1 MTDPLLQAQRR
12 LPQYAEVIA
21 ELAERDDAFRALCE
35 DYALCLEAHEAQ
47 KGTSSDGR
55 KGEFA
60 TLAAELER
68 EILAAIAGYK
78 RSRGDK

>member
-21 ELAERDDAFRALCE
+21 EMAERDEAFRALCE
-35 DYALCLEAHEAQ
+35 DYALCLKASEAQ
-47 KGTSSDGR
+47 KGGTPDAR
-55 KGEFA
+55 QGEFA

-68 EILAAIAGYK
+68 EILAAIAGYN
-78 RSRGDK
+78 RSRGGK